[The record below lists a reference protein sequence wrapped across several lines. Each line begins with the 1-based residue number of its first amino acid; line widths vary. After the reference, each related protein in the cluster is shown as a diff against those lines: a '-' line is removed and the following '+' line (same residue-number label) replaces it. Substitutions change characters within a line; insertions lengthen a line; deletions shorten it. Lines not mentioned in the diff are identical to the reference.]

1 MLSDFMLTPSG
12 NEPDELAS
20 RILANQV
27 TAVLLLDESLNIAY
41 INAAAEMLFSVSA
54 RVVSGQPIGQLLR
67 CAAGSLESHLEMVLE
82 NHQPITEREVAVEL
96 VDGHAITVDCTLV
109 PVTEEG
115 RPTMILMEL
124 RQVDRQLRLSR
135 EEQLINQ
142 NSATRSLLRGLA
154 HEIKNPLGG
163 LRGAAQLLAMETE
176 DEALHEYTEV
186 IIKEVDRLGALVDSM
201 LGSRKLPVKKPV
213 NIHHLLERVASII
226 ESDPGNSVELVRDY
240 DPSIP
245 DVTGDEDQLIQA
257 LLNIVRN
264 AVQATEGKG
273 RVLLQTRVLRQ
284 FTLANRRYRLV
295 VQVNVEDNGPG
306 IPEELQQAVF
316 YPMVSSK
323 AEGTGLGLSIAQSLI
338 NRHGGLIEF
347 TSRPGKTV
355 FTLYLPLE
363 LEQ

>member
-1 MLSDFMLTPSG
+1 MPNMDGHELYQAIKRDHPDLPILLMTAFHHDKDHEERGSRDTPGDRVEALRPCPILEPARRFESPVCPSG
-12 NEPDELAS
+12 PAPDRRAYDEPD
-20 RILANQV
+20 
-27 TAVLLLDESLNIAY
+27 
-41 INAAAEMLFSVSA
+41 
-54 RVVSGQPIGQLLR
+54 
-67 CAAGSLESHLEMVLE
+67 
-82 NHQPITEREVAVEL
+82 
-96 VDGHAITVDCTLV
+96 DG
-109 PVTEEG
+109 G
-115 RPTMILMEL
+115 
-124 RQVDRQLRLSR
+124 
-135 EEQLINQ
+135 
-142 NSATRSLLRGLA
+142 
-154 HEIKNPLGG
+154 
-163 LRGAAQLLAMETE
+163 
-176 DEALHEYTEV
+176 
-186 IIKEVDRLGALVDSM
+186 
-201 LGSRKLPVKKPV
+201 
-213 NIHHLLERVASII
+213 
-226 ESDPGNSVELVRDY
+226 
-240 DPSIP
+240 
-245 DVTGDEDQLIQA
+245 TGDEDQLIQA

>member
-1 MLSDFMLTPSG
+1 MDNTSR
-12 NEPDELAS
+12 NEPAELAS

-27 TAVLLLDESLNIAY
+27 TAVLLLDEALTIVY
-41 INAAAEMLFSVSA
+41 INPAAEMLFSVSA
-54 RVVSGQPIGQLLR
+54 RAVSGQPVAQLLR
-67 CAAGSLESHLEMVLE
+67 CAAGSLESHLGTILE
-82 NHQPITEREVAVEL
+82 DQQPVTEREVGVEL
-96 VDGHAITVDCTLV
+96 ADGRAITVDCTLA
-109 PVTEEG
+109 PVAEEDK
-115 RPTMILMEL
+115 PTMILMEL
-124 RQVDRQLRLSR
+124 RQVDRQIRLSR
-135 EEQLINQ
+135 EEQLISQ

-176 DEALHEYTEV
+176 DETLHEYTDV

-201 LGSRKLPVKKPV
+201 LGSRKLPVKEAV
-213 NIHHLLERVASII
+213 NVHQLLERVASIVA
-226 ESDPGNSVELVRDY
+226 SDPENSVELVRDY

-245 DVTGDEDQLIQA
+245 DLEGDADQLIQA

-264 AVQATEGKG
+264 AVQATEGRG

-295 VQVNVEDNGPG
+295 VQINVEDNGPG

-323 AEGTGLGLSIAQSLI
+323 AEGSGLGLSIAQSLI

-347 TSRPGKTV
+347 TSRPGNTV

-363 LEQ
+363 FEQ